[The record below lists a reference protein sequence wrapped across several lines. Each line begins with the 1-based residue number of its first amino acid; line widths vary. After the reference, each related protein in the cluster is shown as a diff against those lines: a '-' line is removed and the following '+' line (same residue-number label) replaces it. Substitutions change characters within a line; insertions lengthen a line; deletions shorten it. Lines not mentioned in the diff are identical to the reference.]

1 MLFLNKFFK
10 KIYLNN
16 LFKYKVNFLK
26 NARGKI
32 K

>member
-10 KIYLNN
+10 KKYLNN

-26 NARGKI
+26 NAREKT